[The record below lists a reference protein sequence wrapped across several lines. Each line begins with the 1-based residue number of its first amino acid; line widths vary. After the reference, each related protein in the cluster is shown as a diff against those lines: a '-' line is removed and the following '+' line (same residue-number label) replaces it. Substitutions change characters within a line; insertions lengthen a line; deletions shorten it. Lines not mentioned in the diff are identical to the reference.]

1 MSTHAV
7 AETIAD
13 VTPEWLSSAL
23 SGPGEEVRVAGLSAR
38 RIGTGQVGTTYRLD
52 ISYNTDHAGG
62 ATGPEHLIAKLAAE
76 NPDSRQMVSDGYRS
90 EVAFYQHVAPATD
103 VRVPACQYAAISADA
118 LTFTLLLEDLQ
129 PATPGVQAEGCT
141 PDQARL
147 AALNVARLHAAHW
160 NDPALNERGIFTA
173 FTSDQGD
180 FLAEVQAD
188 ATEKFI
194 ERMGGRLGPDE
205 HAVLRDS
212 AAAAA
217 TWLTAG
223 TPPFTVVHGDY
234 RLDNLMFHPD
244 GHEVIAVDWQTMAI
258 GPGPRDIAY
267 LLGTSLEVDARRDNE
282 HALVAAYFDEL
293 AARGVTDY
301 TAERCFRDYRLGQLQ
316 GPMITTLGSEFA
328 TAERTEA
335 INDMFVAMATRSCTA
350 IRDLKS
356 LDLLG

>member
-1 MSTHAV
+1 
-7 AETIAD
+7 
-13 VTPEWLSSAL
+13 
-23 SGPGEEVRVAGLSAR
+23 
-38 RIGTGQVGTTYRLD
+38 
-52 ISYNTDHAGG
+52 
-62 ATGPEHLIAKLAAE
+62 
-76 NPDSRQMVSDGYRS
+76 
-90 EVAFYQHVAPATD
+90 
-103 VRVPACQYAAISADA
+103 
-118 LTFTLLLEDLQ
+118 
-129 PATPGVQAEGCT
+129 
-141 PDQARL
+141 
-147 AALNVARLHAAHW
+147 
-160 NDPALNERGIFTA
+160 
-173 FTSDQGD
+173 
-180 FLAEVQAD
+180 
-188 ATEKFI
+188 
-194 ERMGGRLGPDE
+194 
-205 HAVLRDS
+205 
-212 AAAAA
+212 
-217 TWLTAG
+217 
-223 TPPFTVVHGDY
+223 VHGDY